1 MEAATPLS
9 AVTAMYQWWQFTAA
23 AHILTPLLM
32 STTSPT
38 SCVADIPLVPLQVP
52 DFINARIGG
61 RPAIDV
67 IQDMKWFKE
76 EFTPTVAQRGGALI
90 KKWGRSSAASTAVSI
105 ADAIRSLVVPTAP
118 GDCFSTAVCTDG
130 NPYGIQEGIIFSMP
144 CRWDTSGET
153 GGGQEGG

>member
-1 MEAATPLS
+1 L
-9 AVTAMYQWWQFTAA
+9 
-23 AHILTPLLM
+23 
-32 STTSPT
+32 
-38 SCVADIPLVPLQVP
+38 LQVP

-76 EFTPTVAQRGGALI
+76 EFTPTVAGRGGALI

-105 ADAIRSLVVPTAP
+105 ADAIRSLVTPTAP

-130 NPYGIQEGIIFSMP
+130 NPYGIKEGIIFSMP
-144 CRWDTSGET
+144 CRCALACSWCCARSHVNPLHTHSYACGALCSRWCMGDCVL
-153 GGGQEGG
+153 